1 MKFTDRLMYFAFGI
15 LLGCGLVYG
24 MLIKDRDFPAWL
36 PGDRVIEE
44 LTSYPISV
52 ADSVRLPFSD
62 SLLASRM
69 EDSDVKFRESVVR
82 DQPCRTYQLQ
92 SEVDR
97 LRVRICD
104 STVTIVAYERV
115 QK

>member
-1 MKFTDRLMYFAFGI
+1 MFFAFGI
-15 LLGCGLVYG
+15 LLGCGLVYS

-44 LTSYPISV
+44 LTSYPITV
-52 ADSVRLPFSD
+52 ADSVKLPFSD
-62 SLLASRM
+62 SLLVERM

-82 DQPCRTYQLQ
+82 EQPCRTYQLQ
-92 SEVDR
+92 SEIDR

-104 STVTIVAYERV
+104 STVTVVAYE
-115 QK
+115 QAKK